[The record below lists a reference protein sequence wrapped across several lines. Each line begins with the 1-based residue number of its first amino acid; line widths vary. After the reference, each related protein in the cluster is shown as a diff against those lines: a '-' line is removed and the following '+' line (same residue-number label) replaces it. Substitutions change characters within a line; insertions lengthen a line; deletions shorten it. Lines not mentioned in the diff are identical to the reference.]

1 MVNATQMA
9 KPFGKKT
16 VEWFRNQST
25 SEFLDSMSKVRIL
38 TLADL
43 VQVKKGDNN
52 PCTWMHEDYD

>member
-16 VEWFRNQST
+16 VEWLRNQST

-43 VQVKKGDNN
+43 VQVKKGG
-52 PCTWMHEDYD
+52 